1 MRAKAAAHVCTRIH
15 RALRFQYAA
24 HNPHMPFVFRIGN
37 APKRNDLRLRYDTA
51 M

>member
-1 MRAKAAAHVCTRIH
+1 MRAKAAAHVCARKH

-24 HNPHMPFVFRIGN
+24 HNPHTPLVSMKRD
-37 APKRNDLRLRYDTA
+37 APKRNGLRLRYDTA